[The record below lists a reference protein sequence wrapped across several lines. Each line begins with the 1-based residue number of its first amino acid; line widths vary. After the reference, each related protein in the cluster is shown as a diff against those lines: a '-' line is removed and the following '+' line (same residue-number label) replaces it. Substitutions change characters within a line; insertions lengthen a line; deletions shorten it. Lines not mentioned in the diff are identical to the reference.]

1 MLPQRA
7 FTGYSSCMSKKCKLL
22 EIKNIKHRN
31 KDLKMEKNEPQIS
44 SLLKIKMEVCHSYEG
59 ER

>member
-1 MLPQRA
+1 
-7 FTGYSSCMSKKCKLL
+7 MSKKCKLL
-22 EIKNIKHRN
+22 EIKNIKHVN
-31 KDLKMEKNEPQIS
+31 KDLKMEKQNEPQMG